1 MADWDKSQSRVLRWI
16 GLIVATAV
24 ALYLCWKMLQP
35 FIEVVLWAI
44 VLVIVFFPIHRRIQA
59 RVGSPGWSALL
70 SCLLVIFVILVPLTL
85 LTFAVVNELSD
96 FAQMLQ
102 PNRDGTGGAAGAA
115 AGLLDPNHP
124 YLGPAVRWVGQ
135 YVDLSRLGSQ
145 EFIAE
150 RLKGVSGAIA
160 SRTLGFVGG
169 AVGFIVEVFFVIFT
183 MYYLFR
189 DGERMRAAAYDMM
202 PLSGPQA
209 REILDRTGEVIGA
222 SVYGVLIIAVI
233 QGVLGGL
240 AFWVLGLPSPL
251 LWGVVMIFLSMI
263 PMLGAFIVWVPAAIY
278 LALTGDWG
286 KAIILAVW
294 GALVIG
300 SVDNFLR
307 PKLVGERTRLHELL
321 VFFSVLGGLQV
332 FGVLGIVLGPVIVAI
347 TLALLDVLRHADG
360 TERGSPEHDTLIE
373 QQAELRATPQESS

>member
-1 MADWDKSQSRVLRWI
+1 MAEWDKSQSKLLRWV
-16 GLIVATAV
+16 GLLVATAV

-35 FIEVVLWAI
+35 FIEVVLWAV
-44 VLVIVFFPIHRRIQA
+44 VLVIVFFPVHRRIQA
-59 RVGSPGWSALL
+59 RVGSPSWSALL

-85 LTFAVVNELSD
+85 MASAVVNEISD
-96 FAQMLQ
+96 FAQMHQ
-102 PNRDGTGGAAGAA
+102 PNPDGTGGAAGAA
-115 AGLLDPNHP
+115 AGLLDPNSP
-124 YLGPAVRWVGQ
+124 YLGPVVRWVGQ
-135 YVDLSRLGSQ
+135 YYDISALTSQ
-145 EFIAE
+145 SFIAE
-150 RLKGVSGAIA
+150 RLKGLSGAIA
-160 SRTLGFVGG
+160 TRGVGLVGG

-189 DGERMRAAAYDMM
+189 DGERLRAAAYDMV
-202 PLSGPQA
+202 PLSDKKA
-209 REILDRTGEVIGA
+209 REIFDRTGEVIGA
-222 SVYGVLIIAVI
+222 SVYGVLIIATI

-278 LALTGDWG
+278 LGLTGEWG
-286 KAIILAVW
+286 KAIMLAVW

-347 TLALLDVLRHADG
+347 TIALLDVLRQADG
-360 TERGSPEHDTLIE
+360 PAREPPERDTLLE
-373 QQAELRATPQESS
+373 QQSELRAAPEKSS